1 MTVSIALRPYLPSD
15 AEALAL
21 IYQAAILELT
31 GEDYSED
38 QQKEWAAEADDV
50 EAFGA
55 NLASMLTLIAVE
67 KGQPIGFVSLKGP
80 DHVEMLFV
88 HPSATRRGV
97 GAALL
102 DALER
107 IAGARGAKALTT
119 DASDTS
125 QPLFARRGYQPVRR
139 NTIAIGDEWLGTT
152 TMTKKL
158 APAEPAGTLQ

>member
-31 GEDYSED
+31 GDDYSER
-38 QQKEWAAEADDV
+38 QQEEWAAEADDV
-50 EAFGA
+50 DEFGVS
-55 NLASMLTLIAVE
+55 LASMLTLIAVE
-67 KGQPIGFVSLKGP
+67 KGEAIGFASLKGA

-88 HPSATRRGV
+88 HPSAARRGV
-97 GAALL
+97 GSALL

-119 DASDTS
+119 EASDTS

-139 NTIAIGDEWLGTT
+139 NTTAIGDEWFGTT

-158 APAEPAGTLQ
+158 APVEPAGTLQ